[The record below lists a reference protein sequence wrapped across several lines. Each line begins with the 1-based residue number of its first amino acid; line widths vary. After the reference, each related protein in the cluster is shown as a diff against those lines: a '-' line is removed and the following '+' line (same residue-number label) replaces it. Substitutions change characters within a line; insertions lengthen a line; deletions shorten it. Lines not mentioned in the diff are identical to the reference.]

1 MILGISA
8 SGRANGE
15 TAKMVKGVLEASGLE
30 STYVSLASKK
40 ISGCRGCLKCAG
52 DGICKYRDDWNELA
66 ETMKVAD
73 AIVFGSPS
81 YTFNISALGH
91 AFLERMYSTR
101 HGRFLLSGKLCVVV
115 TPGAAGNP
123 AEAYIKKNVE
133 HNKMVVLTTVNKP
146 QSIAPC
152 YSCGYGHNCMA
163 GAVVKSH
170 GNVPVDEITPEMFPE
185 GVEDSE
191 CVQRA
196 IASAGWSLARAI
208 ANSSTRCV

>member
-15 TAKMVKGVLEASGLE
+15 TAKMVRGVLEASGLE
-30 STYVSLASKK
+30 SKYVSLAGMR

-52 DGICKYRDDWNELA
+52 DGICKYKDDWNELA
-66 ETMKVAD
+66 EMMKTAD

-91 AFLERMYSTR
+91 AFLERLYSMR

-115 TPGAAGNP
+115 TPGPVDNP
-123 AEAYIKKNVE
+123 AEVYIKKNIV
-133 HNKMVVLTTVNKP
+133 HNKMVTLTTVNKP
-146 QSIAPC
+146 RSIAPC
-152 YSCGYGHNCMA
+152 FTCGYGHDCMA
-163 GAVVKSH
+163 GAVVKSND
-170 GNVPVDEITPEMFPE
+170 NVPSEKIPPELFPE
-185 GVEDSE
+185 CVDDSE

-196 IASAGWSLARAI
+196 IASAGWSLARAVAHSGHHCI
-208 ANSSTRCV
+208 